1 MKIAAV
7 IAEYNPF
14 HNGHLY
20 QLNKIRKEHGADR
33 IIIVMSGDFAQRGIP
48 AIVDKHL
55 RTRMAL
61 ECGADL
67 VLELP
72 VYYALGSAEYFA
84 QGAIAL
90 LDKLGVVDILHFGS
104 EAGDISSLSQCA
116 STLATEPAEY
126 SAALNNYLRQGV
138 SYPTARSKALSDYLG
153 ASSDSLT
160 NILNSPNNIL
170 GIEYIKALLQ
180 RKSRIQPITL
190 TRNGSDYNATN
201 ITIGEFASAN
211 AIRLQLAKQHESSDK
226 LSDYIPSAAYELLTN
241 TSKQHFL
248 YANDFSSILYYKLLE
263 EAQTGYTDYYD
274 VTSALSDKLL
284 KNLYAYTNFND
295 FCMLNKSKDLTYNR
309 ISRCLMHILLN
320 MKQNTIEALR
330 ADDYI
335 HYARILGF
343 RKESSDLLSSIKA
356 NASIPL
362 ISKLSDAYKEFD
374 GLALTSLE
382 ADLYASRVYEGVKA
396 LKYNVPIQ
404 NEFTKQIVI
413 V

>member
-20 QLNKIRKEHGADR
+20 QLNQIRKEHDVDR
-33 IIIVMSGDFAQRGIP
+33 IIVIMSGDFAQRGIP

-84 QGAIAL
+84 QGAVAL
-90 LDKLGVVDILHFGS
+90 IDKLGVADLLHFGS
-104 EAGDISSLSQCA
+104 EAGDISLLTQCA
-116 STLATEPAEY
+116 STLAAEPDEY
-126 SAALNNYLRQGV
+126 VVALKQYLQQGL
-138 SYPTARSKALSDYLG
+138 SYPAARSHALSAYIQEDSNTLTKALD
-153 ASSDSLT
+153 
-160 NILNSPNNIL
+160 SPNNIL

-180 RKSRIQPITL
+180 RNSNVQPVTL
-190 TRNGSDYNATN
+190 LRSGSGYNETN
-201 ITIGEFASAN
+201 ITQGQYASAN
-211 AIRLQLAKQHESSDK
+211 AIRSRLAHDSKIPDNLAEHMPHTVGK
-226 LSDYIPSAAYELLTN
+226 LLFND
-241 TSKQHFL
+241 SKKHFMC
-248 YANDFSSILYYKLLE
+248 ANDFSSLLYYKLLE
-263 EAQTGYTDYYD
+263 ESRIGYAGYYD
-274 VTSALSDKLL
+274 VTASFSDKLI
-284 KNLYAYTNFND
+284 KNLDAFTSFDD
-295 FCMLNKSKDLTYNR
+295 FCLLNKSKDITYNR

-320 MKQNTIEALR
+320 MKQDILEALR
-330 ADDYI
+330 ADNYI

-343 RKESSDLLSSIKA
+343 RKKSSDLLSQIKA

-362 ISKLSDAYKEFD
+362 ISKLADAYKELE
-374 GLALTSLE
+374 GLALVSLE
-382 ADLYASRVYEGVKA
+382 ADVYASQIYEGVKA
-396 LKYNVPIQ
+396 LKYKSPIQ
-404 NEFTKQIVI
+404 NEYTRQIVI

>member
-20 QLNKIRKEHGADR
+20 QINKIREGHDADR
-33 IIIVMSGDFAQRGIP
+33 IIIVMSGNFAQRGIP
-48 AIVDKHL
+48 TIVDKHL
-55 RTRMAL
+55 RARMAL

-104 EAGDISSLSQCA
+104 EAGDISLLSSCA
-116 STLATEPAEY
+116 SILATEPAEY
-126 SAALNNYLRQGV
+126 SMFLRKFLQEGL
-138 SYPTARSKALSDYLG
+138 SYPTARSRALSAYIGED
-153 ASSDSLT
+153 ANTLT
-160 NILNSPNNIL
+160 EALNSPNNIL

-180 RKSRIQPITL
+180 RNSHIQPVTL
-190 TRNGSDYNATN
+190 TRSGSGYNETN
-201 ITIGEFASAN
+201 ITQGQFASAN
-211 AIRLQLAKQHESSDK
+211 GIRTQLASNCNSLNQ
-226 LSDYIPSAAYELLTN
+226 LSNYIPPSVHKVLNEDSQQYFMFA
-241 TSKQHFL
+241 K
-248 YANDFSSILYYKLLE
+248 DFSSILYYKLLE
-263 EAQTGYTDYYD
+263 DSANGYAEYYD
-274 VTSALSDKLL
+274 VTDNISDKLL
-284 KNLYAYTNFND
+284 KNLDSFTNFD
-295 FCMLNKSKDLTYNR
+295 EFCMVNKSKDITYNR

-320 MKQNTIEALR
+320 MKQDTVEALR
-330 ADDYI
+330 TDDYI

-343 RKESSDLLSSIKA
+343 RKENSDLLSLIKA

-362 ISKLSDAYKEFD
+362 ISKLADAHKEFE
-374 GLALTSLE
+374 GLTLKSLE
-382 ADLYASRVYEGVKA
+382 ADLYASKVYEGVKA
-396 LKYNVPIQ
+396 LKYKAPIR
-404 NEFTKQIVI
+404 NEFTRQIVI

>member
-20 QLNKIRKEHGADR
+20 QLNKIREEHDADR

-72 VYYALGSAEYFA
+72 IYYALGSAEYFA
-84 QGAIAL
+84 QGAVAL
-90 LDKLGVVDILHFGS
+90 LDKLGVIDILHFGS
-104 EAGDISSLSQCA
+104 EAGNISLLNSCA
-116 STLATEPAEY
+116 SILAKEPTEY
-126 SAALNNYLRQGV
+126 SNTLKTYLQQGL
-138 SYPTARSKALSDYLG
+138 SYPTARSHALSAYLRE
-153 ASSDSLT
+153 DNDTLT
-160 NILNSPNNIL
+160 QTLNSPNNIL

-180 RKSRIQPITL
+180 RNSHIQPVTL
-190 TRNGSDYNATN
+190 TRSGSGYNATKFMQ
-201 ITIGEFASAN
+201 GQFASAN
-211 AIRLQLAKQHESSDK
+211 AIRSQLASDYNAPSK
-226 LSDYIPSAAYELLTN
+226 LHDYIPSAANKILSEDSN
-241 TSKQHFL
+241 QHFMF
-248 YANDFSSILYYKLLE
+248 AKDFSSILYYKLLE
-263 EAQTGYTDYYD
+263 EAQRGYTDYYD
-274 VTSALSDKLL
+274 VTASLSDKLL
-284 KNLYAYTNFND
+284 KNLEAFTNFD
-295 FCMLNKSKDLTYNR
+295 GFCMLCKSKDITYNR

-320 MKQNTIEALR
+320 MKQDTLEKLR

-343 RKESSDLLSSIKA
+343 RKESRDLFSLIKA

-362 ISKLSDAYKEFD
+362 ISKLSDSYHSFD
-374 GLALTSLE
+374 GLALKSLE
-382 ADLYASRVYEGVKA
+382 ADLYASKVYEGVKA
-396 LKYNVPIQ
+396 QKYGTAIQ
-404 NEFTKQIVI
+404 NEFHKQIVI